1 MKRKHML
8 REKVDLLEILKRINN
23 FKPEVSPNRKYRP
36 FICENVQVGTISDEV
51 LKVLR
56 GYPDVFL
63 ITETMVTFTNKLQGF
78 NQRSQAL
85 NNVLLDLCLDPRFPC
100 LKGWRDE
107 CYQISQTYGSSP
119 LFQVER
125 SAAPILGIRKY
136 GVQINGYVRDLA
148 RGTMLWFQ
156 RRSLTKQTYP
166 GLIDNFVGGGL
177 TEGRSVLE
185 TAVKEGEEE
194 AGLPNSLAQ
203 GLKPCGSVSYLHKSE
218 RGIHP
223 LTEFVF
229 DLELPPTFIPENQ
242 DGEVDEWILC
252 PVDKIFELIS
262 TKDFKLTSA
271 PVVIDFLI
279 RHGYLNIEN
288 EPNLPLIVE
297 MLHTPLH

>member
-1 MKRKHML
+1 MRC
-8 REKVDLLEILKRINN
+8 EKVDLLEILKRINN
-23 FKPEVSPNRKYRP
+23 FQPDQFSTRKFRP
-36 FICENVQVGTISDEV
+36 LICDNVQVGTISEEV
-51 LKVLR
+51 LKILR
-56 GYPDVFL
+56 GYPDVFI
-63 ITETMVTFTNKLQGF
+63 ITETMVTFSNKLQGF

-107 CYQISQTYGSSP
+107 CYQISQTYGSTP

-125 SAAPILGIRKY
+125 SAAPIFGIRKY
-136 GVQINGYVRDLA
+136 GVQINGFVRDLN
-148 RGTMLWFQ
+148 RGILLWLQ

-185 TAVKEGEEE
+185 TAVKESEEE
-194 AGLPNSLAQ
+194 AGLPTTLAQ
-203 GLKPCGSVSYLHKSE
+203 GLTPCGSISYLHQSE

-252 PVDKIFELIS
+252 PLDNIHDIIRS
-262 TKDFKLTSA
+262 KDFKLTSA
-271 PVVIDFLI
+271 PVIIDFMI

-288 EPNLPLIVE
+288 QKNLPRIVE